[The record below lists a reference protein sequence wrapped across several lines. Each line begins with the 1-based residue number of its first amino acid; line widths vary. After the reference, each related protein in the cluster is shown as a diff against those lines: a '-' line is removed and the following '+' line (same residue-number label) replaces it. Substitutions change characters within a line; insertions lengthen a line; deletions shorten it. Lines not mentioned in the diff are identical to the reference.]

1 MAQKILGLQ
10 SFIWSNNIRS
20 LILLALFPCILCLLV
35 FLIFTGIVS
44 AEGVPLESAPMSAWE
59 MLYSFIGYIF
69 SGVAVWFLIAWLFHQ
84 KMILAMTQSK
94 PLDRKD
100 NPMIYDIVERLCI
113 SRGLPMPKLYIIED
127 ESMNAFASGLSPK
140 NALISFSRGILNAL
154 NKDELEAV
162 AAHELTHI
170 MNRDIRLM
178 VVAIIF
184 VGIIQTV
191 SEVFLRSHI
200 NISSDNK
207 NGGNAMLI
215 ILAIKLVVF
224 ILGFLFTTIVQL
236 AISRKREYLADAGSV
251 ELTKTGEHLITAL
264 QKISGDARIEVIEN
278 RSVAQMCIE
287 NPLGDHGSRTSIF
300 QNLFSTHPAVEDR
313 VRVLREIG

>member
-1 MAQKILGLQ
+1 M
-10 SFIWSNNIRS
+10 
-20 LILLALFPCILCLLV
+20 ILLALFPCILCALV
-35 FLIFTGIVS
+35 FLIFTGLVS
-44 AEGVPLESAPMSAWE
+44 AEGVPLESAPISALE
-59 MLYSFIGYIF
+59 MLYSFVGYILG
-69 SGVAVWFLIAWLFHQ
+69 GVGVWFLIAWLFHQ
-84 KMILAMTQSK
+84 RMILAMTHSK

-100 NPMIYDIVERLCI
+100 NPLIYNIVERLCI

-140 NALISFSRGILNAL
+140 NALISFSRGILNTL
-154 NKDELEAV
+154 NKEELEAV

-178 VVAIIF
+178 VIAIIF

-207 NGGNAMLI
+207 NGGNAFLV

-224 ILGFLFTTIVQL
+224 LLGFLFTTIVQL
-236 AISRKREYLADAGSV
+236 AISRKREYLADAGAV
-251 ELTKTGEHLITAL
+251 ELTKSGEHLISAL
-264 QKISGDARIEVIEN
+264 EKISTDSRIEVIEN

-287 NPLGDHGSRTSIF
+287 NPLGEQGKKRGLF
-300 QNLFSTHPAVEDR
+300 QNLFSTHPAMEDR
-313 VRVLREIG
+313 ISVLRQIG